1 MTEKELIVLLKQ
13 KDREAFKEIVE
24 QWKDMVYNTAIGILQ
39 NAEDAEDISQDVFIQ
54 VFESINDFKEES
66 RFSTWIYRITITK
79 ALDFIRKKKRKKR
92 FAWVQGL
99 YGENDDDVI
108 DAPDFMHPGIKMENK
123 DDAVILFK
131 AIERL
136 PEKQK
141 ASFVL
146 NKIENLSYAEIAEI
160 MGTTTLA
167 VDSLFQRSKKNLRK
181 DLSAFYKMS
190 LE

>member
-13 KDREAFKEIVE
+13 KDREAFKTIVE
-24 QWKDMVYNTAIGILQ
+24 QWKDMVYNTALGILQ
-39 NAEDAEDISQDVFIQ
+39 NEEDAEDIAQEVFIQ

-66 RFSTWIYRITITK
+66 KFSTWIYRITVTK
-79 ALDFIRKKKRKKR
+79 SLDYIRKKKRKKR
-92 FAWVQGL
+92 FAWIQGL
-99 YGENDDDVI
+99 YGSNDEEMI

-123 DDAVILFK
+123 EDAAILFK
-131 AIERL
+131 AIEKL

-141 ASFVL
+141 AAFIL
-146 NKIENLSYAEIAEI
+146 NKVENLSYAEIAQI

-181 DLSAFYKMS
+181 DLSQFYKMS
-190 LE
+190 TV